1 MFVALIGLIQLVLLN
16 SWAYKSMVGSIRPNV
31 ITLNLQSSSY
41 CQVRTT
47 ATVGGG
53 GGLLHRTMLYQAKDY
68 IEVSGSQ
75 DMIATVGDRYK
86 NVHQDQDDELNHIQN
101 DIDDDKKF
109 NTSVSIVFTL
119 LAALAIAISYADRSN
134 LSTAIIPMA
143 DQFHWDGFFSGLV
156 LSSFWLGYASTQIL
170 GGKLADVIGG
180 ELLIIV
186 ALLIWS
192 LCTALTPIAANHDNI
207 SLIIDR
213 VLLGAGEGLGNC
225 SY

>member
-1 MFVALIGLIQLVLLN
+1 MFVAMIGLIPLVSLDI
-16 SWAYKSMVGSIRPNV
+16 WAYKSRVDSVRPNV
-31 ITLNLQSSSY
+31 IQLNLQSSSC
-41 CQVRTT
+41 CQVRTAATT
-47 ATVGGG
+47 AGIGG
-53 GGLLHRTMLYQAKDY
+53 GGLLYSTMLYQAKEY
-68 IEVSGSQ
+68 SEVRSSQ
-75 DMIATVGDRYK
+75 
-86 NVHQDQDDELNHIQN
+86 NHIQN
-101 DIDDDKKF
+101 NNNIDDDMKF

-170 GGKLADVIGG
+170 GGKIADVIGG
-180 ELLIIV
+180 ESLIVV
-186 ALLIWS
+186 ALLMWS
-192 LCTALTPIAANHDNI
+192 LCTALTPIAANHDNV

-213 VLLGAGEGLGNC
+213 VLLGAGEGLGIF

>member
-1 MFVALIGLIQLVLLN
+1 MFVAMIGLIPLVSLDI
-16 SWAYKSMVGSIRPNV
+16 WAYKSRVESIRPNL
-31 ITLNLQSSSY
+31 IKLNLQSSSY
-41 CQVRTT
+41 CQVRTATTT
-47 ATVGGG
+47 ADSGGD
-53 GGLLHRTMLYQAKDY
+53 GGLLHTTMLYQAKEY
-68 IEVSGSQ
+68 SEVSSSQ
-75 DMIATVGDRYK
+75 
-86 NVHQDQDDELNHIQN
+86 NHIQNNN
-101 DIDDDKKF
+101 DIDDDVKF

-180 ELLIIV
+180 ESLIVV
-186 ALLIWS
+186 ALLMWS
-192 LCTALTPIAANHDNI
+192 LCTALTPIAANHDNV

-213 VLLGAGEGLGNC
+213 VLLGAGEGLGIF
-225 SY
+225 

>member
-1 MFVALIGLIQLVLLN
+1 MFVAMIGLIPLVSLDI
-16 SWAYKSMVGSIRPNV
+16 WAYKSRVESVRPNV
-31 ITLNLQSSSY
+31 IKLNLQSSSY
-41 CQVRTT
+41 CQVRTATTT
-47 ATVGGG
+47 AGIGGG
-53 GGLLHRTMLYQAKDY
+53 DGGLLHTTMLYQAKEY
-68 IEVSGSQ
+68 SEVSRSQ
-75 DMIATVGDRYK
+75 
-86 NVHQDQDDELNHIQN
+86 NHIQN
-101 DIDDDKKF
+101 KNIDDDMKF

-180 ELLIIV
+180 ESLIIV
-186 ALLIWS
+186 ALLMWS
-192 LCTALTPIAANHDNI
+192 LCTALTPIAANHDNV

-213 VLLGAGEGLGNC
+213 VLLGAGEGLGIF

>member
-1 MFVALIGLIQLVLLN
+1 MFVAMIVLIPLVSLGI
-16 SWAYKSMVGSIRPNV
+16 WAYKSRVESVRPNV
-31 ITLNLQSSSY
+31 IKLNLQSSSC
-41 CQVRTT
+41 CQVRTAATT
-47 ATVGGG
+47 AGSCGG
-53 GGLLHRTMLYQAKDY
+53 GGLLHSTMLYQAKEY
-68 IEVSGSQ
+68 SEVSSSQ
-75 DMIATVGDRYK
+75 
-86 NVHQDQDDELNHIQN
+86 NHIQN
-101 DIDDDKKF
+101 SNINDDMKF

-180 ELLIIV
+180 ESLIIV
-186 ALLIWS
+186 ALLMWS
-192 LCTALTPIAANHDNI
+192 LCTALTPIAANHDNV

-213 VLLGAGEGLGNC
+213 VLLGAGEGLGTF

>member
-1 MFVALIGLIQLVLLN
+1 MFVAMIVLIPLVSLGI
-16 SWAYKSMVGSIRPNV
+16 WAYKSRVESVRPNV
-31 ITLNLQSSSY
+31 IKLNLQSSSC
-41 CQVRTT
+41 CQVRTAATT
-47 ATVGGG
+47 AGSGSGGG
-53 GGLLHRTMLYQAKDY
+53 RNTAKEY
-68 IEVSGSQ
+68 SEVSSSQ
-75 DMIATVGDRYK
+75 
-86 NVHQDQDDELNHIQN
+86 NHIQN
-101 DIDDDKKF
+101 SNINDDMKF

-180 ELLIIV
+180 ESLIIV
-186 ALLIWS
+186 ALLMWS
-192 LCTALTPIAANHDNI
+192 LCTALTPIAANHDNV

-213 VLLGAGEGLGNC
+213 VLLGAGEGLGTF

>member
-1 MFVALIGLIQLVLLN
+1 MFVAMIGLIPLVSLDI
-16 SWAYKSMVGSIRPNV
+16 WAYKSRVESVRPNV
-31 ITLNLQSSSY
+31 IKLNLQSSSY

-47 ATVGGG
+47 ATTADSGGD
-53 GGLLHRTMLYQAKDY
+53 GGLLHKSMLYQAKEY
-68 IEVSGSQ
+68 SEVSSSQ
-75 DMIATVGDRYK
+75 
-86 NVHQDQDDELNHIQN
+86 NHIQN
-101 DIDDDKKF
+101 NNNIDDDAKF

-180 ELLIIV
+180 ESLIIV
-186 ALLIWS
+186 ALLMWS
-192 LCTALTPIAANHDNI
+192 LCTALTPIAANHDNV

-213 VLLGAGEGLGNC
+213 VLLGAGEGLGIF
-225 SY
+225 